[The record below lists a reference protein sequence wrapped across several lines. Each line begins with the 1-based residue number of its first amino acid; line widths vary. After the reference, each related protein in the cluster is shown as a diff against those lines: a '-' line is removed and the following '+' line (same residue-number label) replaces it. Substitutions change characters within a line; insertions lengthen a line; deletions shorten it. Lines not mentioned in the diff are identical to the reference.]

1 VGVTKSKSKIN
12 QTLFALTTAALS
24 LPGLDAEAA
33 IPVSEA
39 KANFQYGHYQES
51 DDRMKVQIYH
61 ADMILPLADR
71 FELTFSI
78 DQDTYSGATPIYS
91 LPEVMKNE
99 PKRKKGTNIFIPTD
113 IVVSASPVA
122 GTFEVTS
129 AMQAYKSFEDA
140 QQKYK
145 DDYIANPP
153 TPRLSRDDRSSAARI
168 AGYTA
173 LITKIAPSAGK
184 VFQTMEI
191 HPQETRNMPIL
202 GVNYYFDDVTL
213 SMSSGISDEPDFK
226 STFGNWNVS
235 WELPNKLT
243 TLNIGGNVTGNN
255 ISRAVIH
262 SDAEHVHNG
271 DEDYPELDEQSLF
284 YGFNWGISQ
293 VLGKNTLLQVSSGYT
308 RQAGYLTNPYKLVY
322 VRGEITAEEYEQ
334 LNMEE
339 KIFQDVTDLEVMGV
353 ELFREVR
360 PEERNQW
367 TVSSQLRQYIPGADA
382 SVHLDYRYY
391 NDDWG
396 IDSHTFEATWY
407 QSLPHGIT
415 IAPNIRYYTQSQ
427 ADFYAP
433 YFLAPRA
440 DGNYSSDYRLSGYGA
455 LSGGV
460 TFTKEFTKGF
470 SLEAGF
476 EYYTHQGELKL
487 GSGGEGDFADYSSY
501 LAHGALKIDLS
512 NPGRFLGAHN
522 GHHGH
527 HAGPL
532 PAGVMFGHMMENA
545 GDMMIGYNY
554 MYSDRDGD
562 MRYGMDRVGDQA
574 IIDNACDLK
583 KCTFKPDAMVMHM
596 HMFNFMYA
604 PTDWLNLMLMPQ
616 IINMEM
622 VMEPL
627 KGAAE
632 DDSHVGGHVSDGL
645 GDTLM
650 VALFK
655 VFKHPNHNLHVGIG
669 FSAPT
674 ANINATLDG
683 TGLADSER
691 QSYAMQLGSGTWDFK
706 PSLTYTGNV
715 NNWMWGAQISGTK
728 RMQHRNKEGYVLGD
742 EFQGTAWGGYK
753 FLPWLSGVFRGIY
766 SVQGKVRGE
775 TVTPNSQ
782 SAPNEFPENYGGQF
796 FDLGTG
802 VSVSSPGG
810 EFVGHSLSVEWVQPI
825 LHDYN
830 GYQFE
835 REGSLS
841 VNWGYA
847 F

>member
-1 VGVTKSKSKIN
+1 MVGLGVAVAVIKCKQN
-12 QTLFALTTAALS
+12 QALLALTTAALS
-24 LPGLDAEAA
+24 LPGLDAKAA

-51 DDRMKVQIYH
+51 DNRMKVQIYH
-61 ADMILPLADR
+61 ADMVLPLADR

-78 DQDTYSGATPIYS
+78 DQDTYSGATPIFS
-91 LPEVMKNE
+91 LPDTMKNQ
-99 PKRKKGTNIFIPTD
+99 PKRKKGTAIFIPTD
-113 IVVSASPVA
+113 IVTSASPVV

-129 AMQAYKSFEDA
+129 AMQAYKIFEDTRA
-140 QQKYK
+140 A
-145 DDYIANPP
+145 YIASPP
-153 TPRLSRDDRSSAARI
+153 PGATFAGSFITGYSAVI
-168 AGYTA
+168 NKMVPTGD
-173 LITKIAPSAGK
+173 K
-184 VFQTMEI
+184 VSQTFEP

-202 GVNYYFDDVTL
+202 GFNYYFDDVML
-213 SMSSGISDEPDFK
+213 SLSGGISDEPDFK
-226 STFGNWNVS
+226 SSFGSLNLN

-243 TLNIGGNVTGNN
+243 TINFGYTLTGNN
-255 ISRAVIH
+255 ISRAVNH
-262 SDAEHVHNG
+262 SGEEHVHIE
-271 DEDYPELDEQSLF
+271 DQDYPELDEQSLF
-284 YGFNWGISQ
+284 HGFNWGVSQ
-293 VLGKNTLLQVSSGYT
+293 VLGKNTLLQLNSGYT

-322 VRGEITAEEYEQ
+322 VRGEITAEEYHDLSEK
-334 LNMEE
+334 N
-339 KIFQDVTDLEVMGV
+339 KIFQEVTDLEIMGI

-360 PEERNQW
+360 PRERNQW
-367 TVSSQLRQYIPGADA
+367 TFSSQLRQYIPAADA
-382 SVHLDYRYY
+382 SVHFDYRYY

-407 QSLPHGIT
+407 QSAPGGIT
-415 IAPNIRYYTQSQ
+415 IAPNVRYYSQSQ

-440 DGNYSSDYRLSGYGA
+440 DGMYSSDYRLSGYGA

-460 TFTKEFTKGF
+460 TFSKEFTKGF

-476 EYYTHQGELKL
+476 EYYTHQGGLKL
-487 GSGGEGDFADYSSY
+487 GSDSAGDFADYSSY

-512 NPGRFLGAHN
+512 NPGRLLSGHQ
-522 GHHGH
+522 GHHHGH
-527 HAGPL
+527 HGAPL

-545 GDMMIGYNY
+545 GDMMIGYKY
-554 MYSDRDGD
+554 MMSDRDGD
-562 MRYGMDRVGDQA
+562 MRFGTDRVSDQA
-574 IIDNACDLK
+574 ISDNACGSV

-632 DDSHVGGHVSDGL
+632 DDSHEGGHISDGL

-655 VFKHPNHNLHVGIG
+655 LFKTTGHKLHLGVG

-706 PSLTYTGNV
+706 PSLTYTGNAKD
-715 NNWMWGAQISGTK
+715 WMWGAQVSATK
-728 RMQHRNKEGYVLGD
+728 RMQSRNKEGYALGD
-742 EFQGTAWGGYK
+742 EIQGTVWGGYS
-753 FLPWLSGVFRGIY
+753 FLPWLSGVVRGIY
-766 SVQGKVRGE
+766 SVQGSVRGE
-775 TVTPNSQ
+775 SIIANSQ

-796 FDLGTG
+796 FDIGTG
-802 VSVSSPGG
+802 LSVSSPSG
-810 EFVGHSLSVEWVQPI
+810 EFSGHSLSVEWVQPVV
-825 LHDYN
+825 HDYK

-835 REGSLS
+835 REGTLS
-841 VNWGYA
+841 VNWGFA